1 MDNYYVH
8 NYGQLERHQFK
19 PIQSVDD
26 STLNQPA
33 IYRECAETCTWA
45 FPLLSVVQMCA
56 ISCFHCLLLLS
67 YNTVPMVFIVVN
79 LFPHEASHQKLYFFI
94 QKIISCSQFNC
105 STYLLFETDGCYF
118 ANETCALRSDFN
130 SSNQWMNMC
139 SFPFFN
145 ENQHVRELSDI
156 QQSACVC
163 QQQTNNLN
171 VFSLEFNMTKLNIS

>member
-1 MDNYYVH
+1 MDSLKGTNLNRFRVWMTALWT
-8 NYGQLERHQFK
+8 NQQFTGNVLK
-19 PIQSVDD
+19 HAHGHSHYF
-26 STLNQPA
+26 LW
-33 IYRECAETCTWA
+33 YRCVLFLA
-45 FPLLSVVQMCA
+45 F
-56 ISCFHCLLLLS
+56 
-67 YNTVPMVFIVVN
+67 TVYCCCHIT
-79 LFPHEASHQKLYFFI
+79 LFPWCSLLWIYFPMRCLIRNCIFFI

-118 ANETCALRSDFN
+118 ANETCALRSDFY

-171 VFSLEFNMTKLNIS
+171 VFSLEFNMTKWNIS

>member
-1 MDNYYVH
+1 MDSLKGTNLNRFRVWMTALWT
-8 NYGQLERHQFK
+8 NQQFTGNVLK
-19 PIQSVDD
+19 HAHGHSHYF
-26 STLNQPA
+26 LW
-33 IYRECAETCTWA
+33 YR
-45 FPLLSVVQMCA
+45 CA

-79 LFPHEASHQKLYFFI
+79 LFPHEVSHQKLYFFI

-118 ANETCALRSDFN
+118 ANETCALQSDFY

>member
-79 LFPHEASHQKLYFFI
+79 LFPHEVSHQKLYFFI

-105 STYLLFETDGCYF
+105 STYLLFETDVISQMKPVHCGLTF
-118 ANETCALRSDFN
+118 IHPTNEWTCAVSLFSMRISMWE
-130 SSNQWMNMC
+130 SWVIS
-139 SFPFFN
+139 
-145 ENQHVRELSDI
+145 
-156 QQSACVC
+156 
-163 QQQTNNLN
+163 NNLL
-171 VFSLEFNMTKLNIS
+171 VFVSSRQTI

>member
-56 ISCFHCLLLLS
+56 IACFHCLLLLS

-79 LFPHEASHQKLYFFI
+79 LFPHEVSHQKLYFFYTENNKL
-94 QKIISCSQFNC
+94 QSVQLQH
-105 STYLLFETDGCYF
+105 LL
-118 ANETCALRSDFN
+118 A
-130 SSNQWMNMC
+130 
-139 SFPFFN
+139 
-145 ENQHVRELSDI
+145 I
-156 QQSACVC
+156 
-163 QQQTNNLN
+163 
-171 VFSLEFNMTKLNIS
+171 